1 MNCKKDSMSQ
11 VKKLASETVVYGLGS
26 ILPKVLNFLLLAPY
40 LTRVLDQENYGIH
53 GILYAYVA
61 LLISIYTLRLET
73 AFFRF
78 ATIGSNKEK
87 AYSSGFSLILGFS
100 LIATVLIFINAEFI
114 AGLITKAE
122 DARYI
127 RWFSIILLFDALAAL
142 PFAKLRLEN
151 RALKFSSVK
160 IINVLITAVMV
171 FLYLSIFPRIENQ
184 ELIQGFPFYYSEGRD
199 LDFVFLANLVASA
212 FVLLIMFSELLKVK
226 LSIDKALLKK
236 MVVYSSPL
244 ILVGVAGAI
253 NQVFDRVFVSELVEG
268 VDAVATSGAYNGAAK
283 VAVVMSLF
291 ATAFNYAAEPFFFK
305 SFKNKDANQMYATIL
320 KAFTIAGCIVFLTI
334 GLFIEQAKYLI
345 GENYWSALN
354 IVPILLMAYLFL
366 GIYYNV
372 SIWYKLKDKTYIGAI
387 IAFAGAIITI
397 ASNIILIPRIG
408 YIGASWSALI
418 CYFVMCTLA
427 YFTGRKHLKI
437 PYDVLSILA
446 YIIGAA
452 AMYQFGT
459 WIGQYHGFSMWVIIV
474 WKMLI
479 LFTFVGVAFLKD
491 RKLLRM

>member
-1 MNCKKDSMSQ
+1 MSK
-11 VKKLASETVVYGLGS
+11 VKQLAGETFIYGLGS

-40 LTRVLDQENYGIH
+40 LTRILNQENYGIH

-61 LLISIYTLRLET
+61 LLISVFTLRLET
-73 AFFRF
+73 AYFRF
-78 ATIGSNKEK
+78 ATIGDHKKS
-87 AYSSGFSLILGFS
+87 AYESGFTIILIFS
-100 LIATVLIFINAEFI
+100 IVAAFLIFINANFLAEI
-114 AGLITKAE
+114 ITKAE

-127 RWFSIILLFDALAAL
+127 RWFSIILLLDALAAL

-151 RALKFSSVK
+151 KALLFSGIK
-160 IINVLITAVMV
+160 IANVLVTALMI
-171 FLYLSIFPRIENQ
+171 FTYLSIFPNLSNAGWISK
-184 ELIQGFPFYYSEGRD
+184 FPFYYLEGRE
-199 LDFVFLANLVASA
+199 LDYVFLANLVASA
-212 FVLLIMFSELLKVK
+212 MVLILLIPQLLGVRLK
-226 LSIDKALLKK
+226 IDKKLLRK
-236 MVVYSSPL
+236 MVLYSSPL

-253 NQVFDRVFVSELVEG
+253 NQVFDRVFVSKLVEG

-305 SFKNKDANQMYATIL
+305 SYKDKDSTQMYAAIL

-334 GLFIEQAKYLI
+334 GLFIDQAKYLI
-345 GENYWSALN
+345 GDGYWSALN

-372 SIWYKLKDKTYIGAI
+372 SIWYKLKDKTYMGAV

-397 ASNIILIPRIG
+397 ICNVMLIPRIG

-418 CYFVMCTLA
+418 CYFIMCVLA
-427 YFTGRKHLKI
+427 YITGRQNLKI
-437 PYDVLSILA
+437 PYDIKNILF

-452 AMYQFGT
+452 ALYLLGN
-459 WIGQYHGFSMWVIIV
+459 WIGQHHGFYLWVIIL
-474 WKMLI
+474 WKLVI
-479 LFTFVGVAFLKD
+479 LMVFVGIAFFRD
-491 RKLLRM
+491 RKLLKL